1 VRHGTCF
8 RRRLSARHA
17 GAAPHSAV
25 AELGVVRRFCAL
37 LDSKGPKTYP
47 SAMNYCERITIDPRI
62 RSGKPCIR
70 GTRITV
76 ADVFDYLGGGMTI
89 PEVLDDF
96 PDLTAD
102 DIQACF
108 AFAADRDRRLNV
120 VPHEVAL

>member
-1 VRHGTCF
+1 V
-8 RRRLSARHA
+8 
-17 GAAPHSAV
+17 
-25 AELGVVRRFCAL
+25 
-37 LDSKGPKTYP
+37 
-47 SAMNYCERITIDPRI
+47 NYRERITIDPRI

-76 ADVFDYLGGGMTI
+76 SDVFDYLGGGMTVS
-89 PEVLDDF
+89 EVLDDF
-96 PDLTAD
+96 PDLAAE